1 MDRLSGNATATGDK
15 QQRDLFAQTKRAEV
29 RIPGF
34 LAYVDVDEATSTRG
48 AEVVDAVLH
57 AGATCVALREYGV
70 DGTGGGNSG
79 KKLYEAATTL
89 KTLVRGRA
97 CVLIVDRTDIAAS
110 AELDGVVLT
119 DDGVPTVV
127 ARKALPETAV
137 VAHESESAEEAEKAI
152 ERGLNFLISNQNKD
166 GSWSSKDLEK
176 GEGSGY
182 AIGGTSLGLMAFM
195 VGKGSL

>member
-137 VAHESESAEEAEKAI
+137 VAHESESAEEAEKA
-152 ERGLNFLISNQNKD
+152 
-166 GSWSSKDLEK
+166 SKEGADLLLVRDV
-176 GEGSGY
+176 
-182 AIGGTSLGLMAFM
+182 AM
-195 VGKGSL
+195 